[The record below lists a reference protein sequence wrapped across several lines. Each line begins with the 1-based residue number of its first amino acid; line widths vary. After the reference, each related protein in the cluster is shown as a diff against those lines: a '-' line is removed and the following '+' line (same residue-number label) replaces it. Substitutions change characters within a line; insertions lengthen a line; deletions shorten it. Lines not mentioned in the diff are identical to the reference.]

1 MTPGL
6 SGVAAWFSKVP
17 DIQLAAFGNLQK
29 ELNRQSDE
37 VARAIF
43 EATDD
48 VAVAVKKRFRQQ
60 INSAGLGNRL
70 AKTWRHRTFPSR
82 NVLTLEPAALIW
94 SKAPHIVSAFS
105 SADPIRS
112 TRSAGFLAI
121 PTDFAPASRKRG
133 ARRRRMSMEDFLETF
148 GLDSLKVF
156 PKPGSGNRVFYAVAE
171 KGFRR
176 SGGKKRRSRVVKEG
190 GRIKSQPVLMY
201 VLVKQVRLAKR
212 FDIDS
217 VAAVAERLFVQR
229 VTAGISRKLGQ

>member
-1 MTPGL
+1 M
-6 SGVAAWFSKVP
+6 P
-17 DIQLAAFGNLQK
+17 DIQLALVGNLQK
-29 ELNRQSDE
+29 ELDRQTNE
-37 VARAIF
+37 VASAIY

-48 VAVAVKKRFRQQ
+48 VAAAVKKRFRQQ
-60 INSAGLGNRL
+60 VTSAGLGNRL
-70 AKTWRHRTFPSR
+70 AKTWRHRTYPGR

-112 TRSAGFLAI
+112 TRPGGFLAI
-121 PTDFAPASRKRG
+121 PTDFAPATRKRG
-133 ARRRRMSMEDFLETF
+133 ARGRRMSMEDFLETF

-156 PKPGSGNRVFYAVAE
+156 PKPGSGNRVFYAIAE

-176 SGGKKRRSRVVKEG
+176 SGGKKRRSRVVKQG

-217 VAAVAERLFVQR
+217 VAAISEQLYVRR
-229 VTAGISRKLGQ
+229 VVTGIARRLGQ

>member
-1 MTPGL
+1 M
-6 SGVAAWFSKVP
+6 P
-17 DIQLAAFGNLQK
+17 DIQLALVGNLQK
-29 ELNRQSDE
+29 ELDRQTNE
-37 VARAIF
+37 VASAIY

-48 VAVAVKKRFRQQ
+48 VAAAVKKRFRQQ
-60 INSAGLGNRL
+60 VTSAGLGNRL
-70 AKTWRHRTFPSR
+70 AKTWRHRTFPGR

-112 TRSAGFLAI
+112 KSPGGFLAV

-133 ARRRRMSMEDFLETF
+133 ARGRRMSMEDFLETF

-156 PKPGSGNRVFYAVAE
+156 PKPGSGNRVFYAIAE

-176 SGGKKRRSRVVKEG
+176 SGGKKRRSRVVKQG

-217 VAAVAERLFVQR
+217 VAAIAEQLYVRR
-229 VTAGISRKLGQ
+229 VVTGIARRLGQ